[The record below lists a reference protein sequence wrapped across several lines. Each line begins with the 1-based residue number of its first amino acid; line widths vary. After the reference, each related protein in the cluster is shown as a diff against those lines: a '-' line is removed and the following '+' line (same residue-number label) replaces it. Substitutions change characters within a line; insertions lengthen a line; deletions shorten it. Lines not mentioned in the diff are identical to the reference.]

1 MQLSR
6 GIRHILFGTL
16 AFLLVIGLSAT
27 YWAIAGRDSLLQRDD
42 NPRRIEAL
50 AAIQRGSIYDRNQQL
65 LAETVPQTA
74 TLERTYHRP
83 STYSAIGY
91 YSLRYG
97 VSGAEAAYD
106 DLLSGSPDIRT
117 LRDFLDRHLLRLPQ
131 IGSDIRLTIDA
142 NLQDSLIIDWG
153 DARGAV
159 VVLNGWT
166 GEIVTLISQP
176 SFDSNTLDDDWED
189 LVKADGQ
196 PFFNR
201 ALQGNYQ
208 LGGAMYTVLLAE
220 AIASRFDLSQHFS
233 QADASIEFEDG
244 MTIDCVI
251 EPEATEL
258 TLIDTYAYGCP
269 VPFQAYFLAEPRF
282 DLDAVLKRFAF
293 NTPITL
299 AGFPQP
305 EAIDLP
311 VAGSADHFND
321 ETLELRAALGQGD
334 LTTTPLHMA
343 AIMAAVATDGSI
355 KTPYVVSA
363 TRPPG
368 KQPWQEI
375 SFNSASIPVF
385 SAEVADELR
394 AVMRRTWSVLQNDA
408 DGGDAGA
415 QVAMSQSG
423 EGVQIWLNGF
433 VAKANDA
440 AYSFVILLEDSDD
453 VSRLLAIGQ
462 TLVQALDPH

>member
-16 AFLLVIGLSAT
+16 AFLLLIGLSAT

-65 LAETVPQTA
+65 LAETVAQAT
-74 TLERTYHRP
+74 TLERRYHRP

-106 DLLSGSPDIRT
+106 DLLSGLPDIKT

-131 IGSDIRLTIDA
+131 IGSDISLTIAAD
-142 NLQDSLIIDWG
+142 LQDALATAMG
-153 DARGAV
+153 DARGAAI
-159 VVLNGWT
+159 VLNART
-166 GEIVTLISQP
+166 GEIVTLLSQP

-196 PFFNR
+196 LFFNR

-208 LGGAMYTVLLAE
+208 LGGTMYTVLLAE

-244 MTIDCVI
+244 MTIGCVI

-258 TLIDTYAYGCP
+258 TLIDAYAYGCP
-269 VPFQAYFLAEPRF
+269 APFQAYFLAEPRF
-282 DLDAVLKRFAF
+282 HLEAVLKRFAF
-293 NTPITL
+293 DTAITL
-299 AGFPQP
+299 DGFPQP

-311 VAGSADHFND
+311 VAGSADQLDD

-334 LTTTPLHMA
+334 LTATPLHMA

-363 TRPPG
+363 MRPPG

-375 SFNSASIPVF
+375 SVNSASIPVIT
-385 SAEVADELR
+385 AEVADELR
-394 AVMRRTWSVLQNDA
+394 AVMRRTWSALQNDA
-408 DGGDAGA
+408 DGSAGV

-423 EGVQIWLNGF
+423 EEAQIWLNGF
-433 VAKANDA
+433 VAKADGVTF
-440 AYSFVILLEDSDD
+440 SFVILLENSDD
-453 VSRLLAIGQ
+453 LSRLLAIGQ